1 LVKVLFTS
9 TQFHHF
15 ANGMLRAAARA
26 RGRAMCA
33 LLTIVCAFVC
43 VSAQQAARPAS
54 TVKTPTAATTT
65 TNGAT
70 PIMATTAPTSPASP
84 SQPRPARAAI
94 IARGARPLSPPVVAV
109 VHRMSGWKLR
119 ALVAPP
125 DAPIA
130 ATFDDKFVSTNIVA
144 GYVMPDGYTVVA
156 RLPQAESELLSFAT
170 TFPDMKP
177 SGSVED
183 SPLKIVR
190 GDGAEFDAKF
200 VGLDASTGLSLF
212 ESEKPLISPTRE
224 IAQSLFVGLRVCVW
238 APLRAVE
245 SNETV
250 VSNDR
255 PTSDLT
261 VGDSGV
267 LYMNMSEVEG
277 RLKEVVRTP
286 GGRAMSFRVEVAH
299 VSPEWAG
306 GVALTEGNS
315 LIGIVE
321 QGAGRGAN
329 LLPADSVRAAAAR
342 VKARRASVPQPWLG
356 ARGDAVATTQ
366 AQLFVERGWSR
377 EQALTLMRRQQG
389 VLLTAVAP
397 GTPAARAGLRPGD
410 VVARVGDHDVRGVED
425 MTWVLKELG
434 GNTPAQFTVLRA
446 GTAPLNL
453 RVKLSES
460 QNPALETS
468 QAEVYAVEAEL
479 VRAQSSTLSTRA
491 KISEMET
498 ELRRLEA
505 QNVASSEEQRR
516 VLREKLREAEET
528 IRGAGQTIDKLRR
541 QLTEAQL
548 RFRAATA
555 AHPTYGIKP
564 LLPFGVESAAFIST
578 RTADGITETRKGLLV
593 VAIHADSVMERAGV
607 RVGDLIETVNGEP
620 SLGAGWQSKL
630 PTDPKAEITLGVL
643 RDGKRLALKI
653 HPPSPDK

>member
-1 LVKVLFTS
+1 MIFTS
-9 TQFHHF
+9 AQ
-15 ANGMLRAAARA
+15 LRPSASRALCALVARA
-26 RGRAMCA
+26 
-33 LLTIVCAFVC
+33 CAFAC
-43 VSAQQAARPAS
+43 ASAQQAARPAS
-54 TVKTPTAATTT
+54 TARTPITATTETTDRTPT
-65 TNGAT
+65 
-70 PIMATTAPTSPASP
+70 IATTAPVSAAAS
-84 SQPRPARAAI
+84 QVRPARARAATV
-94 IARGARPLSPPVVAV
+94 ARQARPSSPPVVAV

-144 GYVMPDGYTVVA
+144 GYVMPDGYSVIA
-156 RLPQAESELLSFAT
+156 RLPQAEADVLSFAA

-177 SGSVED
+177 PGAVND
-183 SPLKIVR
+183 SPLKLVR

-212 ESEKPLISPTRE
+212 ESEKPLLTPTRQS
-224 IAQSLFVGLRVCVW
+224 AQPLSLGLRVCVW

-245 SNETV
+245 STEAV
-250 VSNDR
+250 VSNDQ
-255 PTSDLT
+255 PHSDLT

-277 RLKEVVRTP
+277 RLREVVRAP
-286 GGRAMSFRVEVAH
+286 GGRAMSFRVEVEH

-342 VKARRASVPQPWLG
+342 LKARRASVPQPWLG
-356 ARGDAVATTQ
+356 ARGTAVAKTPPE
-366 AQLFVERGWSR
+366 LFVERGWSR
-377 EQALTLMRRQQG
+377 EQGLTLMRRQQG

-410 VVARVGDHDVRGVED
+410 VIARVGDHDVRGIED
-425 MTWVLKELG
+425 MTWVLKEVG
-434 GNTPAQFTVLRA
+434 GNTPTQFTVLRA
-446 GTAPLNL
+446 GAAPLSL
-453 RVKLSES
+453 RVRLSES

-468 QAEVYAVEAEL
+468 QAEVYATEAEL
-479 VRAQSSTLSTRA
+479 ARAQSTALDVRA
-491 KISEMET
+491 KISEMEA
-498 ELRRLEA
+498 ELRRLER
-505 QNVASSEEQRR
+505 QNAAGAEEKRR
-516 VLREKLREAEET
+516 VLGEKLREAGET
-528 IRGAGQTIDKLRR
+528 IRGASQTVERLQQ

-578 RTADGITETRKGLLV
+578 RIIDGVTETRKGLLV
-593 VAIHADSVMERAGV
+593 VAVHPDSVMERAGV

-630 PTDPKAEITLGVL
+630 PTDPKDEIALGVL

-653 HPPSPDK
+653 HPPAPDK

>member
-1 LVKVLFTS
+1 VVFTL
-9 TQFHHF
+9 TQLRGF
-15 ANGMLRAAARA
+15 ADRARRDAAHAAGRAPRALLALACAFICARA
-26 RGRAMCA
+26 
-33 LLTIVCAFVC
+33 
-43 VSAQQAARPAS
+43 QEAARPAA
-54 TVKTPTAATTT
+54 TAKTPVAATTAITVT
-65 TNGAT
+65 TPAT
-70 PIMATTAPTSPASP
+70 PTTAPISAADSP
-84 SQPRPARAAI
+84 QRRPARATT
-94 IARGARPLSPPVVAV
+94 IARPAQQSPPVVAV

-144 GYVMPDGYTVVA
+144 GYVLPDGYTVVA
-156 RLPQAESELLSFAT
+156 RLPQAESDVLSFAA

-177 SGSVED
+177 PGAVED
-183 SPLKIVR
+183 SPLKLVR
-190 GDGAEFDAKF
+190 ADGAEFDAKF

-212 ESEKPLISPTRE
+212 ESERLLQPPTRE
-224 IAQSLFVGLRVCVW
+224 SALPLSVGLRVCVW

-245 SNETV
+245 ATETV
-250 VSNDR
+250 ARALARSPDA
-255 PTSDLT
+255 P
-261 VGDSGV
+261 VGDTGV

-277 RLKEVVRTP
+277 RLREVVRSP

-366 AQLFVERGWSR
+366 AELFVERGWSR

-425 MTWVLKELG
+425 MTWVLKEVG

-446 GTAPLNL
+446 GTAPLSL
-453 RVKLSES
+453 RVRLSES

-468 QAEVYAVEAEL
+468 QAEVSAAEAEL
-479 VRAQSSTLSTRA
+479 MRAQSSALDTQA
-491 KISEMET
+491 KILEMEA
-498 ELRRLEA
+498 ELRRLER
-505 QNVASSEEQRR
+505 QNGAGTEEQRR
-516 VLREKLREAEET
+516 VLGDKLREAEGT
-528 IRGAGQTIDKLRR
+528 IRGASQTVEKLRR

-578 RTADGITETRKGLLV
+578 RTADGVTETRKGLLV
-593 VAIHADSVMERAGV
+593 VAVHAGSVMERAGV
-607 RVGDLIETVNGEP
+607 RVGDLIETVSGEP
-620 SLGAGWQSKL
+620 SLGAGWRSKL
-630 PTDPKAEITLGVL
+630 PTDPKAEIALGVL
-643 RDGKRLALKI
+643 RDGRRLALKI
-653 HPPSPDK
+653 HPPAPDK

>member
-1 LVKVLFTS
+1 
-9 TQFHHF
+9 
-15 ANGMLRAAARA
+15 
-26 RGRAMCA
+26 
-33 LLTIVCAFVC
+33 
-43 VSAQQAARPAS
+43 
-54 TVKTPTAATTT
+54 
-65 TNGAT
+65 
-70 PIMATTAPTSPASP
+70 
-84 SQPRPARAAI
+84 
-94 IARGARPLSPPVVAV
+94 
-109 VHRMSGWKLR
+109 MSGWKLR

-130 ATFDDKFVSTNIVA
+130 ATFDDNFVSTNIVA
-144 GYVMPDGYTVVA
+144 GYVLPDGYTVVA
-156 RLPQAESELLSFAT
+156 RLPQAEADVLSFAA

-177 SGSVED
+177 PGFPDVKPPGGFND
-183 SPLKIVR
+183 SPLKLVR

-200 VGLDASTGLSLF
+200 IGLDASTGLSLF
-212 ESEKPLISPTRE
+212 ESDKPLLSPVRE
-224 IAQSLFVGLRVCVW
+224 SVQPLFVGLRVCVW

-245 SNETV
+245 SNEAAV
-250 VSNDR
+250 KNAA
-255 PTSDLT
+255 PASDLV
-261 VGDSGV
+261 VGDTGV
-267 LYMNMSEVEG
+267 IYMNMGEVEG

-286 GGRAMSFRVEVAH
+286 RGRAMSFRVEVEH

-321 QGAGRGAN
+321 QGAARDAN

-356 ARGDAVATTQ
+356 ARGTAVATSP
-366 AQLFVERGWSR
+366 AELFVERGWSR
-377 EQALTLMRRQQG
+377 EQGLTLMRRQQG

-410 VVARVGDHDVRGVED
+410 VVSRVGDHDVRGVED

-434 GNTPAQFTVLRA
+434 GNSPTQFTVLRA

-468 QAEVYAVEAEL
+468 QAEVYATEAEL
-479 VRAQSSTLSTRA
+479 KRAQTSAVNMRA
-491 KISEMET
+491 RISEMET

-505 QNVASSEEQRR
+505 QNAASGEEQRR
-516 VLREKLREAEET
+516 VLREKMREAEESM
-528 IRGAGQTIDKLRR
+528 RGASQAIEKLQR

-548 RFRAATA
+548 RFRAATT

-564 LLPFGVESAAFIST
+564 LLPFGVESAAFVST
-578 RTADGITETRKGLLV
+578 RTVDGVTETRRGLLV
-593 VAIHADSVMERAGV
+593 VAVHPDSVMERAGV

-620 SLGAGWQSKL
+620 SLDAGWQRKL
-630 PTDPKAEITLGVL
+630 PTDPKAEIALQVL
-643 RDGKRLALKI
+643 RDGKGLALKI
-653 HPPSPDK
+653 HPPAPEK

>member
-1 LVKVLFTS
+1 MIFKS
-9 TQFHHF
+9 DRPRPF
-15 ANGMLRAAARA
+15 ASRAL
-26 RGRAMCA
+26 CA
-33 LLTIVCAFVC
+33 PLALACAFVC
-43 VSAQQAARPAS
+43 AHAQQQQPARPAATAKTLPTATTPTTPKTQVTS
-54 TVKTPTAATTT
+54 TV
-65 TNGAT
+65 NGA
-70 PIMATTAPTSPASP
+70 ASTV
-84 SQPRPARAAI
+84 SVQVRPARARVAKV
-94 IARGARPLSPPVVAV
+94 ARPARPSSPPVVAV

-156 RLPQAESELLSFAT
+156 RLPQAEADVLSFAT

-177 SGSVED
+177 PGAADD
-183 SPLKIVR
+183 SPLKLVR

-212 ESEKPLISPTRE
+212 ESDKLLLSPTRE
-224 IAQSLFVGLRVCVW
+224 SMQPLSVGLRVCVW

-245 SNETV
+245 TSAAV
-250 VSNDR
+250 AVSQANSPDA
-255 PTSDLT
+255 P

-277 RLKEVVRTP
+277 RLREVVRTP
-286 GGRAMSFRVEVAH
+286 GGRAMSFRVEVEH

-321 QGAGRGAN
+321 QGAARGAN

-356 ARGDAVATTQ
+356 ARGTAVATTPPE
-366 AQLFVERGWSR
+366 LFVERGWSR
-377 EQALTLMRRQQG
+377 EQGLTLMRRQQG

-446 GTAPLNL
+446 GAAPLSL
-453 RVKLSES
+453 RVRLSES

-468 QAEVYAVEAEL
+468 QAEIFATEAEL
-479 VRAQSSTLSTRA
+479 MRAQSSTLMTRA
-491 KISEMET
+491 KILETET

-505 QNVASSEEQRR
+505 QNPASGDEQRR
-516 VLREKLREAEET
+516 VLREKLRAAEESY
-528 IRGAGQTIDKLRR
+528 RGTVEGVNKLQR
-541 QLTEAQL
+541 QLVEAQS

-564 LLPFGVESAAFIST
+564 LLPYGVESAAFIST
-578 RTADGITETRKGLLV
+578 RTADGVTESRRGLLV
-593 VAIHADSVMERAGV
+593 VAVHAGSVMERAGV

-630 PTDPKAEITLGVL
+630 QADPKTEIALGVL
-643 RDGKRLALKI
+643 RDGKRLALKLR
-653 HPPSPDK
+653 PPASDK